1 MPNQTDPNQNSQ
13 PTGSIPPPIPAQTT
27 DLPPLPDFMTADSS
41 SQKPPTPPAVTETVN
56 VSTNTTP
63 AQSDQAGSAAPIN
76 LPQMV
81 ASPRKKFGG
90 GKIIATI
97 LGLFLLVGG
106 VGAGIIL
113 IGQNQ
118 DINEKAAS
126 NTFKPPCTAGG
137 CSTDNYPEDWVNHY
151 RCLGVKEMGQNCND
165 IKVATAVESASFQFN
180 CGTEQIDYWDGSANN
195 STGFTSMFYDQP
207 CESGG
212 GGGGGG
218 ACIPLINIYNS
229 DWVKVENP
237 SSLPAGT
244 PVRVGIIDRYQT
256 TVFNK
261 AKFTI
266 NGTIKETTKKKE
278 VFIIGTSGP
287 KMTVL
292 YEDFNTT
299 GGETKIN
306 AQVEWGGSWY

>member
-1 MPNQTDPNQNSQ
+1 MKDTKVLI
-13 PTGSIPPPIPAQTT
+13 G
-27 DLPPLPDFMTADSS
+27 
-41 SQKPPTPPAVTETVN
+41 
-56 VSTNTTP
+56 
-63 AQSDQAGSAAPIN
+63 
-76 LPQMV
+76 
-81 ASPRKKFGG
+81 
-90 GKIIATI
+90 IIVATI
-97 LGLFLLVGG
+97 ILLVGG

-212 GGGGGG
+212 GGGGGALVLPKMNEAMTSGTFSIESYHGFWDQSGQFHNDPAGSDLNQTRASFG
-218 ACIPLINIYNS
+218 AAYRLAPRWQAYATGS
-229 DWVKVENP
+229 WVKNKNRFSDEAV
-237 SSLPAGT
+237 STL
-244 PVRVGIIDRYQT
+244 RY
-256 TVFNK
+256 
-261 AKFTI
+261 
-266 NGTIKETTKKKE
+266 
-278 VFIIGTSGP
+278 
-287 KMTVL
+287 
-292 YEDFNTT
+292 
-299 GGETKIN
+299 
-306 AQVEWGGSWY
+306 